1 MERKIPFASLGKKR
15 SVRWRGVCPVSC
27 LQASPWNR
35 EQQLSEGTRGPPIS
49 PSVTWSEGPRTSP
62 EQAPVRIN
70 PAVRTLL
77 RQSLLF
83 SVPRH
88 LSAPQG
94 CVGPRGEALMAGG
107 RRPSTKVTPAGPETW
122 AETQRCRR
130 PVRPSGAHVCHKGLQ
145 ETNVDCLSARQA
157 TSS

>member
-1 MERKIPFASLGKKR
+1 MARRVPRFLSAGFALEPGATAQ
-15 SVRWRGVCPVSC
+15 RGD
-27 LQASPWNR
+27 
-35 EQQLSEGTRGPPIS
+35 EGTTHLSVCDLERGS
-49 PSVTWSEGPRTSP
+49 PNQPGTGSRQNKPG
-62 EQAPVRIN
+62 
-70 PAVRTLL
+70 VRTLL

-107 RRPSTKVTPAGPETW
+107 RRPSMKVTPAGPETW